1 MRAPVVNK
9 YRMRLPTAGD
19 GAVSK
24 VLEEAKANLNQKDSE
39 KLSAADLL
47 YLKRQVQRRLGGGA
61 EVGQMK
67 AESERDTRDDLSREL
82 VEELSL
88 AGLELP
94 HLEKL
99 TRAELQALKE
109 KLLSQKRRGG
119 AKKFRSRTS
128 DSTPYFKFF
137 SIPHNFRRA
146 LKSWGGQILICFL
159 ICLFMVIGIVLFV
172 AANL

>member
-1 MRAPVVNK
+1 MK
-9 YRMRLPTAGD
+9 LPTTGD
-19 GAVSK
+19 GVVSK
-24 VLEEAKANLNQKDSE
+24 ILEEAKANLNHKDSE

-82 VEELSL
+82 IEELSL

-99 TRAELQALKE
+99 TRAQLQALKE
-109 KLLSQKRRGG
+109 QLLSRKRHGG

-128 DSTPYFKFF
+128 DQTPYFRHF
-137 SIPHNFRRA
+137 SMPNNYRQAI
-146 LKSWGGQILICFL
+146 KSWGSQILLCFL
-159 ICLFMVIGIVLFV
+159 ACLFLCSGIALLV
-172 AANL
+172 AFTLD